1 MSASNV
7 TSPVTWMP
15 GSEKLSEGTE
25 RGKDGGNN
33 DDRNGF
39 DSTSAF
45 VDVCNVRRETMSRYI
60 DADALIAE
68 LQKDE
73 ERFDKEAEDCRKNS
87 RNYTDCYMQAMSS
100 RADGIRDAIVEVYDA
115 PTIDIVHCRECKYFI
130 DNLTEDDTDETYD
143 ACRWDWKRR
152 IPKPDDF
159 CSYGEREGE

>member
-1 MSASNV
+1 MR
-7 TSPVTWMP
+7 
-15 GSEKLSEGTE
+15 L
-25 RGKDGGNN
+25 
-33 DDRNGF
+33 
-39 DSTSAF
+39 
-45 VDVCNVRRETMSRYI
+45 I

-115 PTIDIVHCRECKYFI
+115 PSIDIVRCKECKHWR
-130 DNLTEDDTDETYD
+130 NTDAEKIPTASI
-143 ACRWDWKRR
+143 ACGNMHA
-152 IPKPDDF
+152 DDF